1 MRRMLFLF
9 CLLSLSFIA
18 NAADTIPPLP
28 EKVEPGIERGVWA
41 VEGWGNSGSAEKMA
55 IGEQK
60 FLKLI
65 YAADDKDKAAYK
77 HLTCFGLAFKGK
89 LRMWVYAAKDN
100 PPQVGLG
107 LSTTLAYIW
116 HESKPVDLKKGWNKI
131 EVSAANPDWKTAVSE
146 WKFTTAIEP
155 RNDVRAVDIVVYN
168 GKSEGQLLVYGLEY
182 DPDDKGE
189 KVKALAKDLQSDDAD
204 KREAAEKAL
213 VEIGRPALEALNQ
226 LAEDERPEVLLR
238 AASARR
244 QIEAVKEPPP
254 PDPKIRAELEKQR
267 TDQSYEEARRRTDY
281 AVSRLDNERAKILGL
296 LKDAQTELAQGKADL
311 EKMGNVDPE
320 KRKVYE
326 GLLEKLDAALQ
337 ELAPYA
343 KAKPP
348 KEK

>member
-1 MRRMLFLF
+1 MRPALLF
-9 CLLSLSFIA
+9 SFLIFTFSFVR
-18 NAADTIPPLP
+18 AADVPALP
-28 EKVEPGIERGVWA
+28 EKVEAGIERGVWT
-41 VEGWGNSGSAEKMA
+41 VEGWGNSGSAEKVVS
-55 IGEQK
+55 GDQK

-89 LRMWVYAAKDN
+89 VRMWIYAAKDD
-100 PPQVGLG
+100 PPAVGIA

-131 EVSAANPDWKTAVSE
+131 EISAANNDWKTAVSE
-146 WKFTTAIEP
+146 WKFSTAIEP
-155 RNDVRAVDIVVYN
+155 RDDVRAVDIVVYN
-168 GKSEGQLLVYGLEY
+168 GKSEGQLLVYGLTY
-182 DPDDKGE
+182 DPDEKGE
-189 KVKALAKDLQSDDAD
+189 KVKALAKELQSEDGD

-213 VEIGRPALEALNQ
+213 VEIGRPALEVLNQ

-244 QIEAVKEPPP
+244 QIEAIKEPPP

-267 TDQSYEEARRRTDY
+267 TEQSYEEARRRTDY
-281 AVSRLDNERAKILGL
+281 AVARLDNERAKILGL
-296 LKDAQTELAQGKADL
+296 LKDAQTELTQGKADL

-326 GLLEKLDAALQ
+326 GLLAKLDAALQ

-343 KAKPP
+343 KPKPAK
-348 KEK
+348 